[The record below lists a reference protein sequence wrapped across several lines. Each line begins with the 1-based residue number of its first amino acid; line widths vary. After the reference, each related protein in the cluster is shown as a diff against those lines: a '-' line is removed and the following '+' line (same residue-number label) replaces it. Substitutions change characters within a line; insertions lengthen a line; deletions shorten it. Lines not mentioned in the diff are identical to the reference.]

1 MDELDGYMHIP
12 LGELLIPGPSRLI
25 APILAIFSVDG
36 ETQASTV
43 PIGTVVDLNGKM
55 IDGDRFVEALWNGR
69 LVIMFTDDLRTK
81 AVPQ

>member
-12 LGELLIPGPSRLI
+12 LDELLIPGPSRLI

>member
-12 LGELLIPGPSRLI
+12 LGELLIPGPYRLI

-36 ETQASTV
+36 ETQAFAV